1 MPSGP
6 EGTDVAVAPHALPGA
21 LVTEASSEPHTML
34 LDTPDWAEGQIDG
47 IRLIGGA
54 GYPAPRFFALRV
66 MAQTQ

>member
-1 MPSGP
+1 
-6 EGTDVAVAPHALPGA
+6 
-21 LVTEASSEPHTML
+21 ML

-66 MAQTQ
+66 MAQTR